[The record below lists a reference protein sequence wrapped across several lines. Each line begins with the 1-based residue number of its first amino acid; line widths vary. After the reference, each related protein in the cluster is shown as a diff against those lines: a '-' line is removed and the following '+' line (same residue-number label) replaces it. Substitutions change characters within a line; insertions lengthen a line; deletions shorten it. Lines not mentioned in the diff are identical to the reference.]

1 MPKPALIAGGAAA
14 LLVAAIG
21 GWAIFGRGGE
31 PAKAPTNAA
40 TTAYVPQQVTNLE
53 VAELASAATTLAN
66 DARTAGAPATAVS
79 DLVAAGDK
87 LNAQSAQ
94 YQRLSANPAQA
105 AAAKAQAEEMKR
117 TATSANIAFANAL
130 LQDAEARA
138 NRVKADVRWSMGSG
152 ARTPEQRSVA
162 TRLSGSLADLR
173 SAVATAGQATDPVQ
187 SLNAARNALAS
198 SQAFVSVIPS
208 AYRVEAALRRTPEAQ
223 LPKPPKEVVATTTKT
238 PTVKTPTT
246 TTKTVPEVV
255 STGGGVSPAKL
266 SQFNAI
272 VADGRGMAR
281 QVMRNP
287 NAGANAKLAKNY
299 DSYLAQLQSSMR
311 GVKSNQEADN
321 LIASAKR
328 TRAYLSFLVK
338 QSGG

>member
-1 MPKPALIAGGAAA
+1 
-14 LLVAAIG
+14 
-21 GWAIFGRGGE
+21 
-31 PAKAPTNAA
+31 
-40 TTAYVPQQVTNLE
+40 
-53 VAELASAATTLAN
+53 
-66 DARTAGAPATAVS
+66 
-79 DLVAAGDK
+79 
-87 LNAQSAQ
+87 
-94 YQRLSANPAQA
+94 
-105 AAAKAQAEEMKR
+105 
-117 TATSANIAFANAL
+117 
-130 LQDAEARA
+130 
-138 NRVKADVRWSMGSG
+138 
-152 ARTPEQRSVA
+152 
-162 TRLSGSLADLR
+162 
-173 SAVATAGQATDPVQ
+173 
-187 SLNAARNALAS
+187 
-198 SQAFVSVIPS
+198 
-208 AYRVEAALRRTPEAQ
+208 
-223 LPKPPKEVVATTTKT
+223 VATTTKT